1 MTGAVQVEPRPHP
14 RRRWW
19 GLVVVVFAL
28 QLGLIFWLG
37 ARTPPQR
44 RQVANAPALQL
55 AGTAALEQ
63 LGLSDPTL
71 FALPHQHGFSGAAW
85 LSVPQPEFQS
95 FEWSAPPRWLQ
106 LPLNQLG
113 ATFNEFIQTNNPG
126 SSPSPPQPEPEL
138 TVPDSAPVALSRQRS
153 ELLLVDDLARRRL
166 LAPPQLPS
174 FRHTDIL
181 SNSVVQ
187 MAVDAQGKA
196 VSFTLIPPGSG
207 SAEADQYALKEAR
220 AARFEPLSAGG
231 PELPASRAAQLTW
244 GKMIFE
250 WHTLPVPPANPPAA
264 GP

>member
-1 MTGAVQVEPRPHP
+1 MTGRAQVEPQPHP

-19 GLVVVVFAL
+19 GLVVVVFGL
-28 QLGLIFWLG
+28 QVGLIFWLG
-37 ARTPPQR
+37 ARTPPPR

-71 FALPHQHGFSGAAW
+71 FALPHQQGFSGAAW

-113 ATFNEFIQTNNPG
+113 VTFNEFIQTNNLG
-126 SSPSPPQPEPEL
+126 FLPSPPQPEPEL
-138 TVPDSAPVALSRQRS
+138 TVPESAPVTLSRQRS
-153 ELLLVDDLARRRL
+153 ELLLVGDLARRRF
-166 LAPPQLPS
+166 LAPPKLPS

-181 SNSVVQ
+181 TNSVVQ
-187 MAVDAQGKA
+187 VEVDAQGKA

-207 SAEADQYALKEAR
+207 STEADQYALKEAR
-220 AARFEPLSAGG
+220 AARFEPLSGDAS
-231 PELPASRAAQLTW
+231 ELPSGRAAQLTW

-250 WHTLPVPPANPPAA
+250 WHTLPVPPANPSAT